1 MKNLI
6 LALLAFGIYCNLHAQ
21 PAAADYFKQAPA
33 IPAKN
38 CHITGIQQ
46 DAFENAVQ
54 ALIDKVDADAKER
67 SQQAD
72 DYMNAHQDEMKSN
85 MIKKSGM
92 SDDDIKKLQN
102 GKDLSE
108 AEKNEMA
115 NKMLQQKANM
125 SLDEAKN
132 LKNMSKEAQQA
143 WAQGYAAEQMAMAQ
157 ANPGQV
163 QAANQDNMKQYELLS
178 EQSALRDK
186 VTSQE
191 DALKQQYQA
200 LEAEAEAEKAKL
212 AIELKPLYDELKS
225 INDGEGSTQA
235 DVDHAAKVI
244 KKIHD
249 RQDLFCEK
257 FTPRML
263 DYIKQCK
270 TGFES
275 LVPAYDRMEDLQF
288 QIMAAQTGTK
298 LTVAGKGGFSLQAVK
313 QYLTYLSQAYRYKLY
328 RTE

>member
-1 MKNLI
+1 MKNLF
-6 LALLAFGIYCNLHAQ
+6 LALLAIAFSTVMQAQ
-21 PAAADYFKQAPA
+21 ITAADYFKKAPA

-38 CHITGIQQ
+38 CHLAGVQQ
-46 DAFENAVQ
+46 DAFEDALQV
-54 ALIDKVDADAKER
+54 LIDEVNADAKKR

-72 DYMNAHQDEMKSN
+72 DYMNAHQDEMQANTMKN
-85 MIKKSGM
+85 IGV
-92 SDDDIKKLQN
+92 SDEDIKKLQS

-115 NKMLQQKANM
+115 NKMIQQQANM

-132 LKNMSKEAQQA
+132 LKNMSKEGQQA

-157 ANPGQV
+157 ANPGQIK
-163 QAANQDNMKQYELLS
+163 AANQATMNQYELLS
-178 EQSALRDK
+178 EQTSLRNK
-186 VTSQE
+186 ITSQE
-191 DALKQQYQA
+191 EALKQQYQA
-200 LEAEAEAEKAKL
+200 LDAEAETEKAKL
-212 AIELKPLYDELKS
+212 AVELKPFYDELNS

-235 DVDHAAKVI
+235 DVDHAAKII

-270 TGFES
+270 AGFES
-275 LVPAYDRMEDLQF
+275 LVPDYDRMEELQF
-288 QIMAAQTGTK
+288 QIIASQTGTK
-298 LTVAGKGGFSLQAVK
+298 LTTAGKGNFSLQAVS
-313 QYLTYLSQAYRYKLY
+313 QYLGYLSQSYKYKLY